1 MKPENEN
8 AHTHQKYSVNVAT
21 PINALLLGCIK
32 AGVNLASSTECSR
45 NVQGHFTVAE
55 WRHFYFLEFQVVLEI
70 IIQSVLCCSDCFN

>member
-32 AGVNLASSTECSR
+32 AGVNLASSTECPRTLHCSR
-45 NVQGHFTVAE
+45 MET
-55 WRHFYFLEFQVVLEI
+55 FLLSGIPSSTGNNHPVSAL
-70 IIQSVLCCSDCFN
+70 LL